1 MAEKKADPV
10 LSPEQTSNGGGNR
23 MMLIVGIIIFVVIG
37 AGAAAFMLSKR
48 QAQPPAKVQYET
60 PTEAPTPTIPP
71 EEAAITSG
79 AEEDIDRIEIET
91 PDADITDV
99 QKDVDQL

>member
-1 MAEKKADPV
+1 MAEEKLRPV
-10 LSPEQTSNGGGNR
+10 TPDTESANGGSNR
-23 MMLIVGIIIFVVIG
+23 MMLIVGIIIFIIIG
-37 AGAAAFMLSKR
+37 AGVAAFMLSKR
-48 QAQPPAKVQYET
+48 ESQPPAKVQYET
-60 PTEAPTPTIPP
+60 PTEAPSPTVVP

-79 AEEDIDRIEIET
+79 AEEDIDKIEIET